1 MLLMDLK
8 IGGCALPMPVR
19 KNPITVTVMVSPMN
33 RNSLFRVIFLIAL
46 SISWATGL
54 QAKVY
59 RWVDENGGTIYS
71 QTPPPGQVEAET
83 IAPPPPPPTDAN
95 ETWENL
101 NQQWQEMQDREDARK
116 DQKEEATKGQENQ
129 EARTKNCQAAQYNL
143 ERLVDGRFRMRI
155 KEPDGGYRRL
165 PAEERQARIEKA
177 RQVIQDNCD

>member
-1 MLLMDLK
+1 
-8 IGGCALPMPVR
+8 
-19 KNPITVTVMVSPMN
+19 MN
-33 RNSLFRVIFLIAL
+33 RNSLFRAILLIAL
-46 SISWATGL
+46 IISWVTSLEAR
-54 QAKVY
+54 VY
-59 RWVDENGGTIYS
+59 RWVDENGVTIYS

-116 DQKEEATKGQENQ
+116 DQKEETTNKEETR
-129 EARTKNCQAAQYNL
+129 EARAKNCEAAQHNL
-143 ERLVDGRFRMRI
+143 KRLVEGRFRMRI

-165 PAEERQARIEKA
+165 PAEERQAKIEKA